1 MVDRV
6 RDLAEQAGEA
16 GAARHA
22 GIRAHHGA
30 VGLVLRHTHVLH
42 RRIQSRHAARSRKR
56 KQVAGKQVL
65 FLTDHDLRQRLA
77 VRRKHLVQ
85 LQLVPGALGLVG
97 VKDLDSGK
105 LMSQQLQRQQR
116 RAAHVAKADERED
129 KTGSLRP
136 LPRLQN
142 GKCVLEADVQN
153 ARPMCAYKTGQLTG
167 GRTAR
172 RQAADSLRLGK
183 LGQIM
188 DIK

>member
-1 MVDRV
+1 
-6 RDLAEQAGEA
+6 
-16 GAARHA
+16 
-22 GIRAHHGA
+22 
-30 VGLVLRHTHVLH
+30 
-42 RRIQSRHAARSRKR
+42 
-56 KQVAGKQVL
+56 
-65 FLTDHDLRQRLA
+65 
-77 VRRKHLVQ
+77 
-85 LQLVPGALGLVG
+85 
-97 VKDLDSGK
+97 
-105 LMSQQLQRQQR
+105 MSQQLQRQQR

-167 GRTAR
+167 GRTVR